1 LTRQQVGSKLRILVI
16 NPNTNPKN
24 TKVIADAITP
34 YLTDQLNVDVVS
46 PEKGPVGLES
56 YYHNYLASVQVH
68 KRIVEAEK
76 EGYDGVVVACYGDPG
91 VEAAKEI
98 VKIPVVG
105 ITEASYALARIL
117 CTKFLVVVSA
127 ETAVPRQI
135 RYIKTLGIPDYQYA
149 VRPIGLT
156 VLGVMSDRMSAKEL
170 IAKNCEIALKETGA
184 EFIVM
189 GCSGFSGLRGA
200 LEEELKV
207 PIIDPVV
214 AGIHIC
220 QTLIQMKI
228 AQSKVSTYKTPPVF
242 QIKE

>member
-1 LTRQQVGSKLRILVI
+1 
-16 NPNTNPKN
+16 
-24 TKVIADAITP
+24 VIADAIAP
-34 YLTDQLNVDVVS
+34 YTSEALKVDVVS

-76 EGYDGVVVACYGDPG
+76 EGYDGVVIACYGDPG
-91 VEAAKEI
+91 VEAAKEL
-98 VKIPVVG
+98 VNIPVVG

-135 RYIKTLGIPDYQYA
+135 RYIKALGIPDYQYA

-184 EFIVM
+184 ELIVM
-189 GCSGFSGLRGA
+189 GCSGFSGLRGD
-200 LEEELKV
+200 LEKELKV

-214 AGIHIC
+214 AGVHIC
-220 QTLIQMKI
+220 EALVRMEVS
-228 AQSKVSTYKTPPVF
+228 QSKVSTYKTPPVF
-242 QIKE
+242 PVKE

>member
-1 LTRQQVGSKLRILVI
+1 M
-16 NPNTNPKN
+16 
-24 TKVIADAITP
+24 IADAIAP
-34 YLTDQLNVDVVS
+34 YVSEALKVDVVS
-46 PEKGPVGLES
+46 PEKGPIGLES
-56 YYHNYLASVQVH
+56 YYHNHLASVQVH

-76 EGYDGVVVACYGDPG
+76 EGYDGVVIACYGDPG
-91 VEAAKEI
+91 VEAAKEL
-98 VKIPVVG
+98 VNIPVVG

-156 VLGVMSDRMSAKEL
+156 VIGVMSDRMSAKEL
-170 IAKNCEIALKETGA
+170 IAKNCEIAMKETGA
-184 EFIVM
+184 ELIVM
-189 GCSGFSGLRGA
+189 GCSGFSGLRGE
-200 LEEELKV
+200 LEKELKV

-214 AGIHIC
+214 AGVHVCEALIH
-220 QTLIQMKI
+220 MKI

-242 QIKE
+242 QVKE